1 MPPTVSILFPVRDAA
16 ATLPAALESVRAQT
30 WRDWELVAVDD
41 GSADGSS
48 GILEA
53 AASADSRIR
62 VLPQG
67 RLGLVAAL
75 GAGLSDCRGEWV
87 ARFDADDL
95 MPPQRLEHQ
104 LAHARADPGLGLVS
118 GRVHYGGSTKGFGA
132 YVDWLNRLHG
142 PEEIERARFVE
153 SPVAHPSV
161 LFRRELVARHGGYRE
176 GDFPE
181 DYELWLRWLEAGVRF
196 GKTPHSVL
204 VWNDPP
210 GRLTRS
216 DPRYATDRFYEVKR
230 RYLARWLKQRLDP
243 GREVWLWGAGRVTR
257 QRFLPLAEHGIEIA
271 GFVEV
276 DAKKCGHRRDGLDVR
291 LPESMPTPQQAFVVI
306 GVGKRGA
313 REGIAACLDERGWRE
328 GLDYLHAA

>member
-1 MPPTVSILFPVRDAA
+1 MPSVSILLPVRDAA
-16 ATLPAALESVRAQT
+16 SSLPAALQSVRAQS
-30 WRDWELVAVDD
+30 WVDWELVAVDD
-41 GSADGSS
+41 GSTDGS
-48 GILEA
+48 GTVLEA
-53 AASADSRIR
+53 AAAADSRVR
-62 VLPQG
+62 VLRQG
-67 RLGLVAAL
+67 RLGLVPAL
-75 GAGLSDCRGEWV
+75 QAGLRACRGDWV

-95 MPPQRLEHQ
+95 MPPQRLERQ

-118 GRVHYGGSTKGFGA
+118 GRVVYGGSGKGFAA
-132 YVDWLNRLHG
+132 YVDWLNGLHG

-161 LFRRELVARHGGYRE
+161 LFRRELAERHGGYRE

-181 DYELWLRWLEAGVRF
+181 DYELWLRWIEAGVRF
-196 GKTPHSVL
+196 GKTPHPVL

-216 DPRYATDRFYEVKR
+216 DPRYAVDRFYEVKR

-257 QRFLPLAEHGIEIA
+257 RRFLPLAEHGIEIA

-291 LPESMPTPQQAFVVI
+291 LPEAMPPREQAFIVA

-313 REGIAACLDERGWRE
+313 REGIAAWLDARGWRE